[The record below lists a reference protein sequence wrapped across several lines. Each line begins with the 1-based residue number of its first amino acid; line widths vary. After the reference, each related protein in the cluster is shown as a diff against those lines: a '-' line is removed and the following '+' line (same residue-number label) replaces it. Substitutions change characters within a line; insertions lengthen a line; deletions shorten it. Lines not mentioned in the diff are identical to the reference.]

1 MFSRLLPMQQTAQ
14 RALVKCLGVVLAQA
28 AFAAKVG
35 FLEAGQAIINGPVD
49 AINALIELSN
59 QFLGTDFLNS
69 RLTLT
74 GRMK

>member
-1 MFSRLLPMQQTAQ
+1 MQQTAQ
-14 RALVKCLGVVLAQA
+14 RTGEVLGVVLAQA

-59 QFLGTDFLNS
+59 QFF
-69 RLTLT
+69 RH
-74 GRMK
+74 